1 MVVTFEKCFNNSDF
15 ILMEGALSERL
26 KREFNIFPNS
36 EIALA
41 AHVYNKHSS
50 EKLLSL
56 FTQYINIAK
65 KFELPIMIT
74 TPTRRANK
82 ERVLSSHFKNNN
94 VIKDNVD
101 KLLQLKRD
109 KFTPVYVGGLMGC
122 YGDAYNPNKAL
133 SVEESFK
140 LHSWQAD
147 LFAKANVDFL
157 FAGIMPAL
165 SESLGMAKSME
176 ETSLPYII
184 SFMIGKNGRLLDG
197 TSINDA
203 IEAIDDST
211 KATPLCYM
219 TNCVHPQILYS
230 ALSHDFNKTDVVR
243 RRFKGIQANTSS
255 LPPEEL
261 DNCCELKTS
270 DCVAL
275 TRDMMNLQQKFNL
288 KIFGGCCGTDNT
300 HIESIAR
307 ELRALG
313 GKNND

>member
-1 MVVTFEKCFNNSDF
+1 MIETFEKCYNNSDF
-15 ILMEGALSERL
+15 ILMEGSLSERL
-26 KREFNIFPNS
+26 KREFNILPNS

-41 AHVYNKHSS
+41 AHVYNKDSS

-56 FTQYINIAK
+56 FTQYINIAEK
-65 KFELPIMIT
+65 YELPIMIT

-82 ERVLSSHFKNNN
+82 ERVLSSKFKNNN
-94 VIKDNVD
+94 VMKDNVD
-101 KLLQLKRD
+101 NLLQLKTD
-109 KFTPVYVGGLMGC
+109 KTTAVYVGGLMGC
-122 YGDAYNPNKAL
+122 YGDAYNPSESL
-133 SVEESFK
+133 SVEESLK

-165 SESLGMAKSME
+165 SETLGMARAME
-176 ETSLPYII
+176 ATSLPYII

-197 TSINDA
+197 TTINDA

-211 KATPLCYM
+211 KYKPLCYM

-230 ALSHDFNKTDVVR
+230 ALSYDFNKTDVVR
-243 RRFKGIQANTSS
+243 KRFKGIQANTSS
-255 LPPEEL
+255 LSPEEL
-261 DNCCELKTS
+261 DNCSELKTS
-270 DCVAL
+270 DFVAL
-275 TRDMMNLQQKFNL
+275 TQDMMNLQQKFNL

-300 HIESIAR
+300 LLEGIAR

-313 GKNND
+313 GKKND